1 MEIAVHIRTTHESK
15 REHTSTTKTTR
26 GFADEP
32 GASPDVPLQLPGS
45 SLQFLVAF
53 LKLTRTNGDLTKTH
67 ESRKRNEDYTHKT
80 IAPYFSQRVGW
91 TQRGRNDRENKPS

>member
-45 SLQFLVAF
+45 SLQFVVALF
-53 LKLTRTNGDLTKTH
+53 
-67 ESRKRNEDYTHKT
+67 
-80 IAPYFSQRVGW
+80 
-91 TQRGRNDRENKPS
+91 